1 MYRSALFF
9 TLLSNV
15 LLAANP
21 SISLHVSS
29 ETEPPGGYAQFKIS
43 LASPTLVSSGSVSM
57 NFDPAIFGNI
67 VSAAA
72 FSATGDQTGFATLNG
87 AQVTAYFSSSTASL
101 GQLPDLPVFAV
112 TVPVLATAKTGATSS
127 ITLDP
132 TKAPWQT
139 GSAAATVS
147 VNPGTFTVGGAIS
160 IQNVTPGGGLLPAG
174 TVVTINGTGFDPTAT
189 VTIDGVSVA
198 STQLISAQQI
208 NVTLGGAT
216 EMSGKHVHGVN
227 AAGKSVDYFSSLSAI
242 SSVEGSS
249 VALALLL
256 PSLPA
261 VPQTTAQW
269 DIQVGQPML
278 TDYSCLQNPSAS
290 PVTATY
296 YFANQASTLM
306 VTSQSVVV
314 PPYGL
319 YIANNSALAAG
330 LGPLYMTAS
339 APLRM
344 AEATVNFYDPPAAAF
359 GAGPVQP
366 VTALGAFAILGPF
379 SGPILNWQ
387 LGTPAPQPV
396 AVNVN
401 SGFPFAVSIS
411 AGATEWLQV
420 TPTSGGSGTTTLT
433 LTPIVSAL
441 GAGTYTGTVTL
452 TENLPPDLAALG
464 SNTSSFTVTI
474 NASSQPTL
482 VNANGNTQFI
492 VNSANP
498 VPAPSVI
505 TLTTNGTPAPFT
517 ASVTPVSGGNWLSVT
532 PSSGTTPGPLTLTAN
547 PMGLAS
553 GFYNSKLI
561 IQGPLNTLTL
571 PIGLSIAP
579 TTVTVNP
586 TSVSFSRA
594 PGQGATVPP
603 TIVQIQLANPTLT
616 FSVTTQ
622 TGGNWLTAALGPFGS
637 VELTAS
643 AVNLGPGT
651 YQGTLTIVATAPVS
665 GTVTVPVTLTVT
677 GSVGPQQFTVS
688 PTSLTLTGPA
698 DSLVTGNL
706 SVNVVSGQ
714 PYFTIPSSTGIN
726 LITVTPP
733 AATIQYNSP
742 ATTQYTAPAT
752 IQLTVPTAAPG
763 THLASITIAWNGGSA
778 IIPVTVYTTATSS
791 MPPVMAYIT
800 SSGSATPGSIAPG
813 ELITIFGSGLGGAPA
828 SLTLTGPLSATTN
841 LGGTQALINGTP
853 APMIFTSTGQVNAI
867 VPYEVGTSGTASVQ
881 VVASGVQSGSWD
893 LPLAPSAP
901 SVFTYGAIGIGQGAI
916 VNQDGSING
925 ATNPASR
932 GTAIEIYS
940 TGGGQTSPPSSTGS
954 VARGAANLTL
964 PATVTIGGVNAQV
977 LYAGNAPGE
986 VEGVVQINVVVPPSV
1001 TPGLALPVLV
1011 TIGGVTSQTGV
1022 TVAVE

>member
-1 MYRSALFF
+1 MSFD
-9 TLLSNV
+9 
-15 LLAANP
+15 
-21 SISLHVSS
+21 
-29 ETEPPGGYAQFKIS
+29 
-43 LASPTLVSSGSVSM
+43 PTIFGSVAS
-57 NFDPAIFGNI
+57 
-67 VSAAA
+67 VAA
-72 FSATGDQTGFATLNG
+72 FSASGDQTGFATLSG
-87 AQVTAYFSSSTASL
+87 AQVTAYFSSLSASL
-101 GQLPDLPVFAV
+101 GQLPDLPLFVV
-112 TVPVLATAKTGATSS
+112 SVPVLATAKTGATSS
-127 ITLDP
+127 ISVDP

-139 GSAAATVS
+139 GGTTATIS

-160 IQNVTPGGGLLPAG
+160 IQNVTPGGGLLPTGA
-174 TVVTINGTGFDPTAT
+174 VVAINGTGFDATTT
-189 VTIDGVSVA
+189 VTIDGVSIA

-216 EMSGKHVHGVN
+216 EMTGKHVHAVN
-227 AAGKSVDYFSSLSAI
+227 AAGEYVDYFSSLSAI
-242 SSVEGSS
+242 STVEESS

-256 PSLPA
+256 PSLPS
-261 VPQTTAQW
+261 VPQTSAQW
-269 DIQVGQPML
+269 DIQVGQPLL
-278 TDYSCLQNPSAS
+278 TDYGCLQNPSAS

-366 VTALGAFAILGPF
+366 ITALGAFGISGPF
-379 SGPILNWQ
+379 YSPILNWQ

-396 AVNVN
+396 VVGVN
-401 SGFPFAVSIS
+401 SGFPFTASVS
-411 AGATEWLQV
+411 ADATSWLQV
-420 TPTSGGSGTTTLT
+420 TPTSRGPGAPTLT
-433 LTPIVSAL
+433 LTPVVSNL
-441 GAGTYTGTVTL
+441 GSGTYTATVTL

-464 SNTSSFTVTI
+464 SNTTSFTVTLKA
-474 NASSQPTL
+474 NVQPTL
-482 VNANGNTQFI
+482 LNAYGALGFNVNPAG
-492 VNSANP
+492 SA
-498 VPAPSVI
+498 VAPTII

-517 ASVTPVSGGNWLSVT
+517 ASITPVSGGNWLSVT

-553 GFYNSKLI
+553 GFYNSNLI

-665 GTVTVPVTLTVT
+665 ATVTVPVTLTVI

-688 PTSLTLTGPA
+688 PSSLTLTGPA

-714 PYFTIPSSTGIN
+714 PYFTIPSSTGIS

-733 AATIQYNSP
+733 AAIIQYNSP

-752 IQLTVPTAAPG
+752 IQLTIPTAAPG
-763 THLASITIAWNGGSA
+763 THQASITIGWNGGSA
-778 IIPVTVYTTATSS
+778 VIPVTVYATATSS

-828 SLTLTGPLSATTN
+828 SLTLTGPLNATTN
-841 LGGTQALINGTP
+841 LGGTQVLINGTP

-881 VVASGVQSGSWD
+881 VVAAGIRSGSWA

-901 SVFTYGAIGIGQGAI
+901 SVFTYGAVGIGQGAI
-916 VNQDGSING
+916 VNQDGSINS
-925 ATNPASR
+925 AANPASR
-932 GTAIEIYS
+932 GTAIEIYA
-940 TGGGQTSPPSSTGS
+940 TGGGQTSPSSLTGS
-954 VARGAANLTL
+954 VAQSAANLTL
-964 PATVTIGGVNAQV
+964 PVTVTIGGVNAQV

-1011 TIGGVTSQTGV
+1011 TIGGVSSQTAV
-1022 TVAVE
+1022 TAAVE